1 MILAIGLVLFILSAP
16 VLLTRVSPSYRAETH
31 LMLLPLKQPSIQG
44 RDRDAIPGD
53 LRDYMRTL
61 SNRITSYN
69 ILAQAL
75 DNIPADQRP
84 DFLHPDDPVA
94 KNVFRL
100 MGRIRAQEI
109 SGTYLLT
116 VSIEGG
122 DPTGLDVVLNTL
134 TDTFLKQLHE
144 EQEEKY
150 SRQFSY
156 LEEERERILH
166 KVDDQRAQ
174 LVVLA
179 DAAGQ
184 RAFLHKAYDAHLNR
198 LSLLQKSYW
207 DVETDRIQKQR
218 DLKTIESQNT
228 NLALLSLKPAANRK
242 VSENFGIN
250 QMERWTYENLQDL
263 RSTIDGLTPEN
274 RERRYVETRMGSMQE
289 YLTEYR
295 GNVQSNTLVML
306 VKERD
311 FLLSQ
316 DLIKAQAAAQAAAE
330 ASTLLLSEKV
340 QAEQQASDISGIIF
354 SAQQIVFNI
363 DQLQTRLAAL
373 DSRLDDN
380 QLQAKAP
387 LPIHID
393 RKAQP
398 PGMPFESN
406 QKKLIVLAFML
417 SFGFV
422 GAFCFLFDL
431 LDNRIRSRQD
441 IERLI
446 KGTIPEPLPL
456 IEEATPENWA
466 NAMRCDLTQRAA
478 ILYRQL
484 AVRLYPEQEQHHSK
498 IFCLSGTEEQVGTS
512 TLAANLAECFSAYGN
527 RVLLLELNQKS
538 PAPFWTAPDST
549 HSIRAVLAPDS
560 NIKELAFHDEIRGI
574 DVLPAGQNRNEIL
587 PITGLT
593 NVLKQAR
600 KQYDW
605 VLLDCAPFLDDDMAR
620 FAAQQSDGILLTV
633 KEDLSSYGR
642 LCSTKNLLE
651 SYEVP
656 AMTVVLTGARRNPGE
671 WLGTTV
677 QSALSL
683 LTFLHKKLQDVWK
696 RIRKQGVAS

>member
-1 MILAIGLVLFILSAP
+1 
-16 VLLTRVSPSYRAETH
+16 
-31 LMLLPLKQPSIQG
+31 MLLPLKQPSIQG
-44 RDRDAIPGD
+44 RDRDAVPGD

-61 SNRITSYN
+61 SNRLTSYN

-75 DNIPADQRP
+75 ENIPADQRP
-84 DFLHPDDPVA
+84 DFLRPNDPVA

-340 QAEQQASDISGIIF
+340 QAEQQASDISEIIF
-354 SAQQIVFNI
+354 NAQEIVFNI
-363 DQLQTRLAAL
+363 DQLQTRMAAL
-373 DSRLDDN
+373 DSRIDDN

-398 PGMPFESN
+398 PDMPFESN
-406 QKKLIVLAFML
+406 QQKLIMLAFML

-446 KGTIPEPLPL
+446 KGNIPDPLPL
-456 IEEATPENWA
+456 IEEATPESWA
-466 NAMRCDLTQRAA
+466 NAMRSDLMQRAA
-478 ILYRQL
+478 IIYRQL

-498 IFCLSGTEEQVGTS
+498 VFCLSGTEEQVGTS

-538 PAPFWTAPDST
+538 PAPFWTAPDATRSV
-549 HSIRAVLAPDS
+549 RAVLAPDS
-560 NIKELAFHDEIRGI
+560 NIQELAFHDEIRGI
-574 DVLPAGQNRNEIL
+574 DVLPAGQNQNDIL

-593 NVLKQAR
+593 NVLEQAR

-620 FAAQQSDGILLTV
+620 FAAQQSDGVLLAV

-642 LCSTKNLLE
+642 LCSTKTLLE

-671 WLGTTV
+671 WLGTSI

-696 RIRKQGVAS
+696 TIRKQGVAS